1 MFKKSSVFILFL
13 FIILIQCNE
22 NEDNDV
28 FVPTKEWQTV
38 KKGQK
43 IPKGLHVR
51 INLETGL
58 TEAKLLDDDQS
69 PEDKTKALTA
79 VPQDSQDEKLSEKI
93 IPKSILEEAVKNI
106 KGDDLFT
113 PDEIKNIQEKFRSYD
128 DIKKSLGELNLTPK
142 IDAEV
147 IADLLKKTQRGD
159 YRR

>member
-1 MFKKSSVFILFL
+1 MFKNRVSSLFL

-58 TEAKLLDDDQS
+58 TEAKLQTTIKVPRTNQGANCRTAGQS
-69 PEDKTKALTA
+69 RRETFRKDHPK
-79 VPQDSQDEKLSEKI
+79 
-93 IPKSILEEAVKNI
+93 KSILEEAVKNI

-113 PDEIKNIQEKFRSYD
+113 PDEIKNIQEKF
-128 DIKKSLGELNLTPK
+128 KVMMT
-142 IDAEV
+142 
-147 IADLLKKTQRGD
+147 
-159 YRR
+159 